1 MASKIKNSR
10 NISKSIVN
18 EKFRPTLND
27 TFSESFKILL
37 GRLQHSLPIN
47 HREFIDQEIKET
59 KRLYPNYFSE
69 LETLKY
75 LASLNV
81 LIDLSLQGWEFII
94 DEEGLTL
101 RMESENQK
109 EKEQIKYR
117 LGAETSAQFKT
128 KSVRAFIKM
137 MERPRCFEENTIS
150 IRDLFGNATVL
161 REKIATGEKVCS
173 PYVQRVT
180 DKRDVF
186 TGFKLSDIWRYFRYS
201 WSIPYKTMP
210 GRNLYYLVRDSS
222 QPFHPVIGIFAL
234 GNSVLNLTVR
244 DDDIGW
250 TIESIKENLKRRTV
264 TCLYE
269 QMLSESGGKKI
280 SVKDCKSIESPEE
293 YVARTSAYADNLL
306 PLLMRTVESSIDE
319 IYKDDLCY
327 EPQLENPSQE
337 YIEWLFATSEE
348 LRKKSLNNKN
358 NENGDWISEAKST
371 LFTRKRTAEL
381 GKLLVAK
388 RTLAS
393 AHGETNL
400 ERLSFLLATESGRKA
415 ITVALI
421 ANRKRKIGSNMMD
434 IIVCGSIPPYNEL
447 LGGKLV
453 SIMACSPIVIR
464 DYTERYKAQIS
475 EIASRMKG
483 DVVIRDSRL
492 AYLGTTSLYA
502 IGSSQYN
509 RIKVPVSQDFTLSF
523 REMGITEGYGTV
535 YFSVETSSILSQL
548 LQIIDGGKRI
558 SHVFGEGT
566 SPRFRL
572 INRGLT
578 MIGIRASSFLQH
590 YSPRI
595 VYSIDLASNTREFL
609 MGYCDDLRYNF
620 DISSE
625 EDVNEKTESLI
636 QFWYQRWLLTR
647 LTTVDIDA
655 RLAEYN
661 IEHLL
666 LGNRI

>member
-1 MASKIKNSR
+1 MASKKKDSR
-10 NISKSIVN
+10 NISKSIVK
-18 EKFRPTLND
+18 ERFRPVLND
-27 TFSESFKILL
+27 TFSESFKTLL
-37 GRLQHSLPIN
+37 VRLQHSLPIN
-47 HREFIDQEIKET
+47 HREFIDQEINET
-59 KRLYPNYFSE
+59 KRLYPNYLSE

-101 RMESENQK
+101 RMESEGQK

-137 MERPRCFEENTIS
+137 MERPRRFEGNTIS

-161 REKIATGEKVCS
+161 REKIAAGGKVCS
-173 PYVQRVT
+173 PYVQRIT
-180 DKRDVF
+180 DKRDAF
-186 TGFKLSDIWRYFRYS
+186 TGFKLSDIWRYFRYT

-210 GRNLYYLVRDSS
+210 GRNMYYLVRDSS
-222 QPFHPVIGIFAL
+222 QPFHPIIGIFAL

-250 TIESIKENLKRRTV
+250 TIESIKENLKRRSV

-269 QMLSESGGKKI
+269 QILSESGGKKI
-280 SVKDCKSIESPEE
+280 SVKDCKSIETPEE
-293 YVARTSAYADNLL
+293 CAVRTSAYADNLL

-319 IYKDDLCY
+319 IYKDDLYY
-327 EPQLENPSQE
+327 EPQQENPSQE
-337 YIEWLFATSEE
+337 YIEWLFTTSEE
-348 LRKKSLNNKN
+348 LRKRSLNNKN

-388 RTLAS
+388 RTLSS
-393 AHGETNL
+393 AQGKNNF
-400 ERLSFLLATESGRKA
+400 ERLSYLLTTESGRKA

-453 SIMACSPIVIR
+453 SILACSPIVIR

-509 RIKVPVSQDFTLSF
+509 RIKVPVSKDFTLSF

-609 MGYCDDLRYNF
+609 MGYCDDLKYNF
-620 DISSE
+620 DINSE
-625 EDVNEKTESLI
+625 EDVNKKTESLI

-655 RLAEYN
+655 RLADYN
-661 IEHLL
+661 IERQL